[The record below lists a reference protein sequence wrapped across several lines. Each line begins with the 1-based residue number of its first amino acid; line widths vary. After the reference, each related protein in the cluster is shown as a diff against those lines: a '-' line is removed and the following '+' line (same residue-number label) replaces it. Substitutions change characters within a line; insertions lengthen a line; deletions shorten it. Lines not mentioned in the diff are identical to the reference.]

1 MTRFKSYPTMFA
13 ALILFCIPL
22 SMTTANDKQ
31 SGSVSLDSSDAL
43 GYLDI
48 DGNGQTD
55 ALTDGLLIL
64 RYMFGLTGNAL
75 VTSAIS
81 TDASYTVHEDIHRRI
96 LDVGLD
102 LDVDN
107 NGEVDALTD
116 GLIILR
122 YLFGLRGE
130 VLIDG
135 VISANAERLDVVD
148 VETYLIDLTRHR
160 AKYLRWRLN

>member
-1 MTRFKSYPTMFA
+1 MFA

-22 SMTTANDKQ
+22 STTTANDKQ

-81 TDASYTVHEDIHRRI
+81 TDAS
-96 LDVGLD
+96 
-102 LDVDN
+102 
-107 NGEVDALTD
+107 
-116 GLIILR
+116 
-122 YLFGLRGE
+122 
-130 VLIDG
+130 
-135 VISANAERLDVVD
+135 
-148 VETYLIDLTRHR
+148 
-160 AKYLRWRLN
+160 